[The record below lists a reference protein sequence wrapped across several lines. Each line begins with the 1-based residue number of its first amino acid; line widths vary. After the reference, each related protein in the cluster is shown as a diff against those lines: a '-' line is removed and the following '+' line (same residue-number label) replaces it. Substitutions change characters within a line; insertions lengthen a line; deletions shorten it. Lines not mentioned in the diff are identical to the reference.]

1 MRESW
6 QVYNILI
13 GLIVGNVELWP
24 AKTFEW
30 RRVTRELR
38 NGGPLEMLTIA
49 NLIKIDVLITGQ
61 GCCTN

>member
-1 MRESW
+1 M
-6 QVYNILI
+6 
-13 GLIVGNVELWP
+13 VGNVELWP

-49 NLIKIDVLITGQ
+49 NLIKINVLITGQ
-61 GCCTN
+61 GCCTNWGQNMSLQDDWL